1 MARTIAE
8 IKRTMT
14 DAFMANATLREAYG
28 LAEGD
33 TFEGS
38 FSAVSI
44 ENILFYIVAA
54 CCHVMEALFD
64 RHRQDVDDKISRA
77 VVASVPWYYKIAR
90 QFQYG
95 DALTFDE
102 TTSQWRYPAIDEKK
116 RLVRYVA
123 VRDRGTSI
131 QVLASADKDG
141 LPEPL
146 SADVLTAFKHYMNRL
161 KIAGVVL
168 NVRSLPADSIQ
179 VRAMVQVDPL
189 ILSANGTRNGDGA
202 KPVEAAINAYLR
214 GITYGGTFNKTSLV
228 DAIQAVEGV
237 VDVTLGECLYKAASD
252 ADFRLVAG
260 NNYTAEGGSLVAIG
274 LQNSIR
280 YVV

>member
-14 DAFMANATLREAYG
+14 DAFMGNATLREIYG

-33 TFEGS
+33 TFESS
-38 FSAVSI
+38 FSAVSL
-44 ENILFYIVAA
+44 ESILFYIVAA
-54 CCHVMEALFD
+54 CCHLMEALFD
-64 RHRQDVDDKISRA
+64 R
-77 VVASVPWYYKIAR
+77 SVPWYYKVAR

-95 DALTFDE
+95 DALAFDE
-102 TTSQWRYPAIDEKK
+102 TTSQWRYPTTDEKK

-131 QVLASADKDG
+131 QILASADKDG

-146 SADVLTAFKHYMNRL
+146 SADVLTAFKHYMNRV

-179 VRAMVQVDPL
+179 VRATVQVDPL
-189 ILSANGTRNGDGA
+189 ILSANGTRNGEESR
-202 KPVEAAINAYLR
+202 PVEDSINAYLR
-214 GITYGGTFNKTSLV
+214 GITYGGTFNKTRLV
-228 DAIQAVEGV
+228 DAIQGVEGV
-237 VDVTLGECLYKAASD
+237 VDVTLAECLYKAAAD
-252 ADFRLVAG
+252 ADYRPVAG
-260 NNYTAEGGSLVAIG
+260 NNYTAVGGSFVAIG